1 MNDLVYSL
9 NGGLVTDQNKISTI
23 SKVDINSIQKLIR
36 NYKQDLECFGELGFE
51 LQKIAKTNKKIYFL
65 NEQQATLLLTYMKN
79 SESVR
84 NAKKVLVFAFYQMKE
99 KLRSLEQEQE
109 KARFK
114 SLSDE
119 NQRLNS
125 LNHHQ
130 KIGYKSQLKQQKE
143 KYENKIKAL
152 KYDLENKKELSFKRK
167 LSQKELLELRKILAK
182 DYNIVCFK
190 EWEMSLF
197 AEKIGK
203 NSVFEVVLNKLEKEL
218 NYWKNY
224 EKYEEKWK
232 KNIKELKMKL
242 VDKLKKAYDYK
253 KELYKAEKGSSSKEY
268 HIENAEIFQDFIEL
282 ELLQCEDIER
292 RYFLM
297 QIYRYGYQNIRSLN
311 SKLAFKAKLDNDDI
325 NFIKILKE
333 ANILHALN
341 EIYTTKE
348 VKKIAKD

>member
-23 SKVDINSIQKLIR
+23 SKVDINSIQRLIR

-51 LQKIAKTNKKIYFL
+51 LQKIAKTNKKIYYL

-119 NQRLNS
+119 NLRLNS

-130 KIGYKSQLKQQKE
+130 KIGYKSQLAQQKE

-152 KYDLENKKELSFKRK
+152 QYDLENKNELSFKRK
-167 LSQKELLELRKILAK
+167 LSKEELLELRKILAR
-182 DYNIVCFK
+182 DYGMICIK
-190 EWEMSLF
+190 EWEFEFL
-197 AEKIGK
+197 AEKIALESTK
-203 NSVFEVVLNKLEKEL
+203 MTTWDAVVKKLKQSL
-218 NYWKNY
+218 DYWQNY
-224 EKYEEKWK
+224 EEYEEKW
-232 KNIKELKMKL
+232 
-242 VDKLKKAYDYK
+242 
-253 KELYKAEKGSSSKEY
+253 
-268 HIENAEIFQDFIEL
+268 
-282 ELLQCEDIER
+282 R
-292 RYFLM
+292 
-297 QIYRYGYQNIRSLN
+297 
-311 SKLAFKAKLDNDDI
+311 
-325 NFIKILKE
+325 KILRR
-333 ANILHALN
+333 
-341 EIYTTKE
+341 
-348 VKKIAKD
+348 

>member
-23 SKVDINSIQKLIR
+23 SKVDINSIQRLIR

-51 LQKIAKTNKKIYFL
+51 LQKIAKTNKKIYYL

-114 SLSDE
+114 TLSDE
-119 NQRLNS
+119 NLRLNS

-130 KIGYKSQLKQQKE
+130 KIGYKSQLAQQKE

-152 KYDLENKKELSFKRK
+152 QYDLEHKNELSFKRK
-167 LSQKELLELRKILAK
+167 LSKEELLELRKILAR
-182 DYNIVCFK
+182 DYGILCIK
-190 EWEMSLF
+190 EWEMSLV

-203 NSVFEVVLNKLEKEL
+203 DTVFEAVLNKLEKEL
-218 NYWKNY
+218 DYWQNY
-224 EKYEEKWK
+224 EEYEEKWK
-232 KNIKELKMKL
+232 KIL
-242 VDKLKKAYDYK
+242 
-253 KELYKAEKGSSSKEY
+253 
-268 HIENAEIFQDFIEL
+268 
-282 ELLQCEDIER
+282 R
-292 RYFLM
+292 R
-297 QIYRYGYQNIRSLN
+297 
-311 SKLAFKAKLDNDDI
+311 
-325 NFIKILKE
+325 
-333 ANILHALN
+333 
-341 EIYTTKE
+341 
-348 VKKIAKD
+348 

>member
-23 SKVDINSIQKLIR
+23 SKVDINSIQRLIR

-119 NQRLNS
+119 NLRLNS

-130 KIGYKSQLKQQKE
+130 KIGYKSQLAQQKE

-152 KYDLENKKELSFKRK
+152 QYDLEHKKELSLKRK
-167 LSQKELLELRKILAK
+167 LSKEELLELRKILAR
-182 DYNIVCFK
+182 DYDILCFK
-190 EWEMSLF
+190 EWEFEFL
-197 AEKIGK
+197 AEKIALESSK
-203 NSVFEVVLNKLEKEL
+203 MTTWDAVVKKLKQSL
-218 NYWKNY
+218 DYWQNY
-224 EKYEEKWK
+224 EEYEEKW
-232 KNIKELKMKL
+232 
-242 VDKLKKAYDYK
+242 
-253 KELYKAEKGSSSKEY
+253 
-268 HIENAEIFQDFIEL
+268 
-282 ELLQCEDIER
+282 R
-292 RYFLM
+292 
-297 QIYRYGYQNIRSLN
+297 
-311 SKLAFKAKLDNDDI
+311 
-325 NFIKILKE
+325 KILRR
-333 ANILHALN
+333 
-341 EIYTTKE
+341 
-348 VKKIAKD
+348 

>member
-114 SLSDE
+114 TLSDE

-143 KYENKIKAL
+143 HYENKIKAL

-182 DYNIVCFK
+182 DYGILCIK
-190 EWEMSLF
+190 EWEMSLV

-203 NSVFEVVLNKLEKEL
+203 NLVFEAVLNKLEKEL
-218 NYWKNY
+218 NYWQNY
-224 EKYEEKWK
+224 EEYEEKW
-232 KNIKELKMKL
+232 
-242 VDKLKKAYDYK
+242 
-253 KELYKAEKGSSSKEY
+253 
-268 HIENAEIFQDFIEL
+268 
-282 ELLQCEDIER
+282 R
-292 RYFLM
+292 
-297 QIYRYGYQNIRSLN
+297 
-311 SKLAFKAKLDNDDI
+311 
-325 NFIKILKE
+325 KILRR
-333 ANILHALN
+333 
-341 EIYTTKE
+341 
-348 VKKIAKD
+348 